1 MKDGKPIGFVIRTLS
16 RMIGR
21 RADSSAGR
29 QYLDSLTGT
38 NGWIIGYLAHNQ
50 GRDIYQ
56 KDIEEHF
63 SVRRSTVSRVVTL
76 MEQKGLVVRENV
88 DSDARLKRLVLTNKA
103 LEIHKSIESSLDEV
117 ENVIAD
123 GISEEDMEIFLR
135 VAHKMMDNLND
146 GECPGKCHEHMRH
159 RPHSGGGRK

>member
-1 MKDGKPIGFVIRTLS
+1 MRENKPIGFVIRSLS

-21 RADSSAGR
+21 RADSCAGR

-50 GRDIYQ
+50 GRDVYQ

-76 MEQKGLVVRENV
+76 MEQKGLIVRESV
-88 DSDARLKRLVLTNKA
+88 ECDARLKKLVLTDKA

-117 ENVIAD
+117 EGIIVK
-123 GISEEDMEIFLR
+123 GISEEDMETFLR
-135 VAHKMMDNLND
+135 VARTMMGNLCD
-146 GECPGKCHEHMRH
+146 GECSAGCHGHVKRN
-159 RPHSGGGRK
+159 GGRCE